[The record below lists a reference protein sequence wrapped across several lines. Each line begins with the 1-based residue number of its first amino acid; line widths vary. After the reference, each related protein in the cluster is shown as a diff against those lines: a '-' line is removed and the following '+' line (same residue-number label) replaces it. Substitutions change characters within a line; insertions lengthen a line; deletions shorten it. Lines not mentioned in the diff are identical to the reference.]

1 MRVLIAGA
9 TGVAGIPLVTQLIA
23 AGHEVVG
30 IVRSQAGI
38 DTLRA
43 LGASAVTADVL
54 DRDALLLATEQV
66 EANAV
71 ISDLTALR
79 KAPLH
84 HSDMRGTD
92 VLRTAGTANLLD
104 VSRRVGATRFLTQSM
119 VFGYGYRDLGPAP
132 LTEDAPFGVPQ
143 HDAFDEHLL
152 AMASNERQAF
162 SAHGIDGIAV
172 RYGLLYGADLATIVT
187 MLRHRTMPS
196 ARTGGQLA
204 WVHHSDAASAT
215 IAALERGTDGE
226 AYNVVDDTSVTFREV
241 LDEIAAATG
250 APRPF
255 VLPAWVL
262 RMMAPYGAAM
272 MDGVSMRV
280 SNEKARRELGWAPV
294 YPSIREGVAASA
306 AQSASPARR

>member
-9 TGVAGIPLVTQLIA
+9 TGVAGIPLVARLMT

-30 IVRSQAGI
+30 IVRGLAGV
-38 DTLRA
+38 DRLGE
-43 LGASAVTADVL
+43 LGASSVTADVL
-54 DRDALLLATEQV
+54 DRDALLLATERV

-84 HSDMRGTD
+84 HSDMRGTN
-92 VLRTAGTANLLD
+92 VLRTVGTANLLD
-104 VSRRVGATRFLTQSM
+104 VARQVGADRFVTQSM
-119 VFGYGYRDLGPAP
+119 VFGYGYRDLGTAP

-143 HDAFDEHLL
+143 HDAFDEHLV

-162 SAHGIDGIAV
+162 SADGIDGIAV

-187 MLRHRTMPS
+187 MLRHRTLPS
-196 ARTGGQLA
+196 ARTGGRLA

-215 IAALERGTDGE
+215 VAALEHGTGGE

-241 LDEIAAATG
+241 LDEIAAAAG

-255 VLPAWVL
+255 ALPDWVL

-272 MDGVSMRV
+272 MDGVSMLV
-280 SNEKARRELGWAPV
+280 SNEKARRELGWAPR

-306 AQSASPARR
+306 AQLAAPAHR